1 MGYMV
6 CPRCESNE
14 VRKNDRPNGRQR
26 YLCKACRKQ
35 FFEPPGPHSL
45 SRKCTETR
53 LSEAIPK
60 EIAPATTTESGPIA
74 ILLLDAENLK
84 LKVNTEQFLA
94 SLCDYPLQVKIAFA
108 NWKNPSTGKLDAEL
122 YDRGYELIHVPG
134 GANSADGKM
143 IAFGAAI
150 LYRSRDVRQVFVCSS
165 DGLLNHLC
173 NQLQNQGLTVFRV
186 RRQNSVLSVENP
198 LTGDTHHYSCEREM
212 EIPSFEELANQVA
225 ELLKAEYKSI
235 EERIARFYSVG
246 ELFQERRTIVFP
258 STISPAAAVS
268 ESAKNEFTPV
278 IEASLAT
285 VAVHQNVA
293 EQNFAEIIPGLNS
306 NVIESLD
313 VFKTRLV
320 EIIED
325 ANIELKEDAIPV
337 LKVKNDFL
345 AKYQTNADLVVK
357 KFLGK
362 TSSLIKYLKSES
374 GVFQV
379 KLIDQ
384 KHQVALVAQ
393 KSSTSKTHSSAPL
406 EASLVKIIRGLT
418 AKFPGSYIP
427 ISQVASEFNKLYNQP
442 ITKKL
447 ESLNLGSKVI
457 DFLQSCQTFKV
468 KKDGKDY
475 QVAIALP

>member
-1 MGYMV
+1 MK
-6 CPRCESNE
+6 CPRCESDE
-14 VRKNDRPNGRQR
+14 VRKNGRPKGRQR
-26 YLCKACRKQ
+26 YLCKACRQ
-35 FFEPPGPHSL
+35 HFFEPAGPHSL
-45 SRKCTETR
+45 NRKRSETR

-60 EIAPATTTESGPIA
+60 EIAPATTTESGGIA

-94 SLCDYPLQVKIAFA
+94 GLCGYPLQVKIAFA
-108 NWKNPSTGKLDAEL
+108 NWKNPSIGKLDAEL

-150 LYRSRDVRQVFVCSS
+150 LYRYRNVRQVFVCSS

-173 NQLQNQGLTVFRV
+173 NQLQNLGVNVFRV

-225 ELLKAEYKSI
+225 ELLKAEYRSI
-235 EERIARFYSVG
+235 DERIARFSSVG
-246 ELFQERRTIVFP
+246 ELLQERRAIVFP
-258 STISPAAAVS
+258 STNSPAAPS
-268 ESAKNEFTPV
+268 ESAQNEVTPV
-278 IEASLAT
+278 LEASVAT
-285 VAVHQNVA
+285 VAVNQNVA
-293 EQNFAEIIPGLNS
+293 EQNLPEIIPGLNS
-306 NVIESLD
+306 NTIESLD
-313 VFKTRLV
+313 VFKTILV
-320 EIIED
+320 EIIE
-325 ANIELKEDAIPV
+325 AAKIELKQDAIPV
-337 LKVKNDFL
+337 VKVKEDFL
-345 AKYQTNADLVVK
+345 AKYQTHADLVVK
-357 KFLGK
+357 NFMEK

-379 KLIDQ
+379 KLIGQ
-384 KHQVALVAQ
+384 VHQVAIVAK
-393 KSSTSKTHSSAPL
+393 KSSTSKTHYSAAL
-406 EASLVKIIRGLT
+406 EASLVKIIGRLT
-418 AKFPGSYIP
+418 AQSPGSYIP
-427 ISQVASEFNKLYNQP
+427 INQVASEFNKLYNQP

-447 ESLNLGSKVI
+447 QALNLGSKVI

-468 KKDGKDY
+468 KKDGKNY

>member
-1 MGYMV
+1 MKR
-6 CPRCESNE
+6 PRCESDE
-14 VRKNDRPNGRQR
+14 VRKNGRPKGRQR

-45 SRKCTETR
+45 NRKCPETR
-53 LSEAIPK
+53 LSEAIGK
-60 EIAPATTTESGPIA
+60 RVAPATTTESGGIA

-84 LKVNTEQFLA
+84 LKLNTELFLA
-94 SLCDYPLQVKIAFA
+94 GLCDYPLQVKIAFA
-108 NWKNPSTGKLDAEL
+108 NWKNPSIGKLDAEL

-150 LYRSRDVRQVFVCSS
+150 LYRYRDVRQVFVCSS

-198 LTGDTHHYSCEREM
+198 LTGDTYHYSCEREM

-235 EERIARFYSVG
+235 DERIARFSSVV
-246 ELFQERRTIVFP
+246 ELFQERRTVVFP
-258 STISPAAAVS
+258 STTSPAAAVS
-268 ESAKNEFTPV
+268 ESAQNEVTPV
-278 IEASLAT
+278 LEASLAT
-285 VAVHQNVA
+285 VAVNQNVA
-293 EQNFAEIIPGLNS
+293 EQNLPEIIPGLNS
-306 NVIESLD
+306 NAIESLD
-313 VFKTRLV
+313 IFKTILV
-320 EIIED
+320 EIIE
-325 ANIELKEDAIPV
+325 AAKIELQQDAIP
-337 LKVKNDFL
+337 LVKIKKDFL
-345 AKYQTNADLVVK
+345 AKYQTHADLVVK
-357 KFLGK
+357 KFMGK
-362 TSSLIKYLKSES
+362 KSSLIKYLQSES

-379 KLIDQ
+379 KLIGQ
-384 KHQVALVAQ
+384 EHQVTIAK
-393 KSSTSKTHSSAPL
+393 KSSTPKTHSSAAL
-406 EASLVKIIRGLT
+406 EASLVKIITGLT
-418 AKFPGSYIP
+418 AQSPGSYIP
-427 ISQVASEFNKLYNQP
+427 INQVASQFNKLYNQP

-447 ESLNLGSKVI
+447 QSLNLDSKLI

-468 KKDGKDY
+468 KKDGKNY

>member
-6 CPRCESNE
+6 CPRCESDQ
-14 VRKNDRPNGRQR
+14 VRKNGRPNGHQR

-35 FFEPPGPHSL
+35 FFESANPPSL

-94 SLCDYPLQVKIAFA
+94 GLCDYPLQVKIAFA
-108 NWKNPSTGKLDAEL
+108 NWKNLSIGKLDSEL

-150 LYRSRDVRQVFVCSS
+150 LYRYRDVRQVFVCSS

-198 LTGDTHHYSCEREM
+198 RTGDTHHYSCEREM

-225 ELLKAEYKSI
+225 ELLKAEHKSI
-235 EERIARFYSVG
+235 EERIARFSSVA
-246 ELFQERRTIVFP
+246 ELFQERRTVVFP
-258 STISPAAAVS
+258 STTSPAAALAG
-268 ESAKNEFTPV
+268 SAQNEVTPV
-278 IEASLAT
+278 LEASLAT
-285 VAVHQNVA
+285 VAVNQNAA
-293 EQNFAEIIPGLNS
+293 EQNLPEIIPGLNS
-306 NVIESLD
+306 NAIESLD
-313 VFKTRLV
+313 IFKNILV
-320 EIIED
+320 EIIES
-325 ANIELKEDAIPV
+325 ANIELKEEAIPLV
-337 LKVKNDFL
+337 KLKKDFL
-345 AKYQTNADLVVK
+345 AKYQSNPDLVVK
-357 KFLGK
+357 NFLGK
-362 TSSLIKYLKSES
+362 KSSLIKYLQSES

-379 KLIDQ
+379 KLIGQ
-384 KHQVALVAQ
+384 KHQVALAK
-393 KSSTSKTHSSAPL
+393 KSSTSTTHSSAAL
-406 EASLVKIIRGLT
+406 EASLVKIITGLT
-418 AKFPGSYIP
+418 AGSPGSYIP
-427 ISQVASEFNKLYNQP
+427 INQVASEFNKLYNQP

-447 ESLNLGSKVI
+447 QSLNLGSKVI
-457 DFLQSCQTFKV
+457 DFLQSCPTFKV
-468 KKDGKDY
+468 KKDGKNY

>member
-6 CPRCESNE
+6 CPRCESDQ
-14 VRKNDRPNGRQR
+14 VRKNGRPNGHQR
-26 YLCKACRKQ
+26 YLCKACRKH
-35 FFEPPGPHSL
+35 FFEPAGPHSL
-45 SRKCTETR
+45 NRKCTETR

-60 EIAPATTTESGPIA
+60 EIAPATTTESGGIA

-94 SLCDYPLQVKIAFA
+94 GLCDYPLQVKIAFA

-150 LYRSRDVRQVFVCSS
+150 LYRYRDVRQVFVCSS

-186 RRQNSVLSVENP
+186 RRQNSILSVENP
-198 LTGDTHHYSCEREM
+198 LTGDTHHYCCEREM
-212 EIPSFEELANQVA
+212 KIPSVEELANQVA
-225 ELLKAEYKSI
+225 ELLKAEHKSI
-235 EERIARFYSVG
+235 DERIARFYSVA

-258 STISPAAAVS
+258 STTSPAALS
-268 ESAKNEFTPV
+268 ESAQNEVTPV
-278 IEASLAT
+278 LEASLAT

-293 EQNFAEIIPGLNS
+293 EQNLPEIIPGFNS
-306 NVIESLD
+306 NAIESLD
-313 VFKTRLV
+313 VFKTILV

-325 ANIELKEDAIPV
+325 AKIELKQDAIPV
-337 LKVKNDFL
+337 LKIKTDFL

-384 KHQVALVAQ
+384 KHQVALVAK
-393 KSSTSKTHSSAPL
+393 KSSASKTHSSAAL
-406 EASLVKIIRGLT
+406 EASLVKIITGLT
-418 AKFPGSYIP
+418 AKSPGSYIS
-427 ISQVASEFNKLYNQP
+427 ISQVASEFNKLYNEP
-442 ITKKL
+442 LTKKL
-447 ESLNLGSKVI
+447 QSLNLGSKVI
-457 DFLQSCQTFKV
+457 NFLQSCPTFKV
-468 KKDGKDY
+468 KKNGKNY